1 MSEYDVIIV
10 GAGNAAQAAALS
22 AKESGAD
29 KVVILEKAHEEMR
42 GGNTHWSGGILR
54 IAFDDSRM
62 LKPFLPGVENKFLN
76 FYDGIQP
83 YTKKRYKE
91 DLLRV
96 TQGKSDPEL
105 ANILIDNSY
114 DTVKW
119 AVEKA
124 KIECEPA
131 CSVCGVLVNGQWT
144 FPGGVV
150 IRAKHEGKGLS
161 ASWFE
166 ASKNAGIE
174 IRYGSG
180 ALELLQNDKG
190 KVIGV
195 LSKEKDGLKKLYAKA
210 VVLGCGG
217 FEANSQM
224 RAQYLGE
231 PWDQAKVR
239 GTSFNQGDGLRMALS
254 IGAMPCGQWTGRHST
269 PIDADWPDFADR
281 ERGDQS
287 NRLSYSFG
295 IMINRKGLR
304 FVDEGEDT
312 KLYTYAKFGAE
323 ILKQP
328 GGKAYQIFDQKTVQH
343 LEPRYKTGEPIV
355 ADTIDELVERM
366 DIDDKVQALKTIKEY
381 NLCAQSANNFDPT
394 CKDGLSTVDLS
405 LAKSNWATKIDEP
418 PYEAYP
424 TTGGI
429 TFTFGGLKINSDA
442 QVIGTDWRPIPGLF
456 TCGEMVGGLF
466 HYNYPGGAGL
476 VSGQVFG
483 RIAGKSAANE
493 I

>member
-1 MSEYDVIIV
+1 MSNYDVIVV
-10 GAGNAAQAAALS
+10 GAGNAALAAAMS
-22 AKESGAD
+22 AKENGA
-29 KVVILEKAHEEMR
+29 KRVVVLEKAHEEMR

-54 IAFDDSRM
+54 IAFDDSRQ
-62 LKPFLPGVENKFLN
+62 LKPFLPDVEGKFLN
-76 FYDGIQP
+76 FYDGIKP
-83 YTKKRYKE
+83 YTKKKYME

-96 TQGKSDPEL
+96 TQGRSDLDL

-124 KIECEPA
+124 NIKCEPA

-161 ASWFE
+161 AAWFE
-166 ASKNAGIE
+166 ASKNAEIE

-180 ALELLQNDKG
+180 ALKLIQNEKG

-195 LSKEKDGLKKLYAKA
+195 ITKEDDGLKKLYSNS
-210 VVLGCGG
+210 VILGCGG

-224 RAQYLGE
+224 RAQYLGS
-231 PWDQAKVR
+231 PWDTAKVR
-239 GTSFNQGDGLRMALS
+239 GTSFNQGDGLNMALS
-254 IGAMPCGQWTGRHST
+254 IGAMPHGQWTGRHST
-269 PIDADWPDFADR
+269 PIDANWPNQADR
-281 ERGDQS
+281 KRGDQS

-295 IMINRKGLR
+295 IIINRNGLR

-323 ILKQP
+323 MLKQP
-328 GGKAYQIFDQKTVQH
+328 GGIAYQIFDQKTVQY
-343 LEPRYKTGEPIV
+343 LEPRYKTSQPII
-355 ADTIDELVERM
+355 ANSIKELVNLM
-366 DIDDKVQALKTIKEY
+366 DLDDKKQALKTIEEY
-381 NLCAQSANNFDPT
+381 NSCAKDTNDFDPT
-394 CKDGLSTVDLS
+394 CKDGLSTNGLN
-405 LAKSNWATKIDEP
+405 LPKSNWATRIDEP

-429 TFTFGGLKINSDA
+429 TFTFGGLKINTKA

-483 RIAGKSAANE
+483 RIAGRNAANSS
-493 I
+493 